1 MGRNLVAITNC
12 PAGIAHTYMSAEA
25 LQTEASKRGDTIKV
39 ETQGSIGI
47 ENELTKED
55 IAQADFVIVATGRGV
70 SADDM
75 KRFDGKRVL
84 IVDVSDVLK
93 NVANILDR
101 LQQDVP
107 VYHATGDGQQTDP
120 SSDTGKRGIS
130 GVFQHLMNGVSF
142 MIPFVTAAGILM
154 AISAA
159 LVGGGKTVPGS
170 FPYLL
175 EQVGVIGFALMIPIL
190 AGYTAYSIADKP
202 ALAPAMIGAWLANQA
217 DILGTKGGAGFLG
230 AILVGLLVG
239 YFVKY
244 FKRLKLPKSLHPLM
258 SFLIIPAVTTLLISI
273 VVFYVVG
280 PVISGLMLG
289 LTHFLSSIPSSSLA
303 VICAVI
309 GMMIAFDMGGPINK
323 TAYLFALGLIPEG
336 NAYLF
341 GTVALVTVIPPAALG
356 IATFIAP
363 KLFKTDEI
371 ANGKSAGIV
380 GLFGIT
386 EPAIPYAVN
395 DPIPVISAQM
405 IAGALTGALG
415 AMAHITRI
423 APGAGILDPI
433 VGIVKPPFT
442 YYLVLIIGI
451 VINLI
456 LVILFKKMRK
466 NRVERKAAQANE
478 L

>member
-1 MGRNLVAITNC
+1 MKKNLVAITNC

-25 LQTEASKRGDTIKV
+25 LKTEAERRGDTIKV
-39 ETQGSIGI
+39 ETQGAIGI
-47 ENELTKED
+47 ENGLTQED
-55 IAQADFVIVATGRGV
+55 IAQADFVIVATGRGM
-70 SADDM
+70 SDDEM
-75 KRFDGKRVL
+75 RRFDGKRVL
-84 IVDVSDVLK
+84 MVDVSEVLK
-93 NVANILDR
+93 NVSNIMDR
-101 LQQDVP
+101 LDTNIP
-107 VYHATGDGQQTDP
+107 IYHAKDTEHDLSSGNTKTGAA
-120 SSDTGKRGIS
+120 

-142 MIPFVTAAGILM
+142 MIPFVTAAGILL
-154 AISAA
+154 AFSAA
-159 LVGGGKTVPGS
+159 MVGGGKTVPGT

-175 EQVGVIGFALMIPIL
+175 EQVGVIGFSLMIPIL

-244 FKRLKLPKSLHPLM
+244 FKRIKLPKSLNPLM
-258 SFLIIPAVTTLLISI
+258 SFLVIPAVTTLLISI

-289 LTHFLSSIPSSSLA
+289 LTHFLSAIPSSSLA
-303 VICAVI
+303 IICALI

-323 TAYLFALGLIPEG
+323 TAYLFALGLIPQG

-341 GTVALVTVIPPAALG
+341 GTVALATVIPPAALG
-356 IATFIAP
+356 IATMLAP
-363 KLFKTDEI
+363 KLFTTEEK

-395 DPIPVISAQM
+395 DPVSVISAQV
-405 IAGALTGALG
+405 IAAGITGAIG
-415 AMAHITRI
+415 AMFHITRI

-433 VGIVKPPFT
+433 IGIVKPAFA
-442 YYLVLIIGI
+442 YYIILVIGI
-451 VINLI
+451 AINVI
-456 LVILFKKMRK
+456 LVILFKRIRINRLERRHVRK
-466 NRVERKAAQANE
+466 
-478 L
+478 